1 MRIRRRI
8 TYARPGRGQP
18 VTRTM
23 FFTTRTDIFNVN
35 SLCEKWVCPCAAFST
50 CCDEVAFMCQK
61 TMQVALPCWGGTT
74 TGGSGRAGL
83 CLGLPHAWLC
93 VMQDQRNEKLG
104 IVGGTLARTMDGVR
118 KQLTIVCAK
127 KGTGEVERRTFRFKS
142 RKPAVRTRAPA
153 ARPAPVPRM
162 SVRAPG
168 AATKAELRKQ
178 KQEEA
183 AELAA
188 AQPKAQRPKGDVKS
202 KNKSKPKSKDA
213 PKAVKK
219 KPEKDEEDTED
230 EEVVD
235 AELSDAE
242 ADPAGL
248 AVVDERDPEACTI
261 VYCHSAV
268 SGLAIPQCV
277 LVLAA

>member
-1 MRIRRRI
+1 MRV
-8 TYARPGRGQP
+8 G
-18 VTRTM
+18 V
-23 FFTTRTDIFNVN
+23 V
-35 SLCEKWVCPCAAFST
+35 L
-50 CCDEVAFMCQK
+50 
-61 TMQVALPCWGGTT
+61 
-74 TGGSGRAGL
+74 
-83 CLGLPHAWLC
+83 
-93 VMQDQRNEKLG
+93 QDQRNEKLG

-142 RKPAVRTRAPA
+142 RKPTVRTRAPA
-153 ARPAPVPRM
+153 ARPAPAPRM

-188 AQPKAQRPKGDVKS
+188 AQPKAPRVKGDGKSKVKS
-202 KNKSKPKSKDA
+202 KAKPKDA

-219 KPEKDEEDTED
+219 KPEKDDEETED
-230 EEVVD
+230 EDFAEP
-235 AELSDAE
+235 ELSDAE

-248 AVVDERDPEACTI
+248 AVVDERDPE
-261 VYCHSAV
+261 VWSA
-268 SGLAIPQCV
+268 PPKP
-277 LVLAA
+277 